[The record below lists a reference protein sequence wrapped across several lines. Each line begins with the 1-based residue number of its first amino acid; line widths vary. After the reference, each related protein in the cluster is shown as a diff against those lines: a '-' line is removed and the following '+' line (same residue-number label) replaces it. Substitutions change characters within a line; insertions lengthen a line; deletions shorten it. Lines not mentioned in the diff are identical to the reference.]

1 MTISPNSAPSSIAR
15 RNPLGIIRFTAAL
28 SKSAGAVWN
37 PKTSSYNRVSLP
49 AAIEA
54 EDFDR
59 YYDTS
64 SSNAGGAYRVSGVD
78 IKQASESS
86 GTYAV
91 GWMRTGEWF
100 EYDVTIPTAGVYN
113 FEARVASAE
122 SAKTFHLEVAG
133 VDVSGPMVVPDTGPG
148 NTAWALDY
156 KEGHAATV
164 GRQWR
169 PRSRSSS

>member
-28 SKSAGAVWN
+28 SKPAGAVWN

-78 IKQASESS
+78 TKQASGSC
-86 GTYAV
+86 GRYAV
-91 GWMRTGEWF
+91 GWMRTGEWL

-148 NTAWALDY
+148 NTAWASITKKVTL
-156 KEGHAATV
+156 
-164 GRQWR
+164 
-169 PRSRSSS
+169 PL